1 MADLAIQATAQ
12 EMNAVAKFTTDLHNL
27 LVLLGKEDVT
37 VVAPGTAYRIHKTS
51 GTIDSGDVAEK
62 ALIPDSEI
70 EVDDGTLVEINF
82 KKYRNLVPIEKI
94 AKVGYHTA
102 VAGSNGSLIKQAQG
116 KVRRT
121 IINSTGVEGVGTAT
135 AADFKAKL
143 AKGAAYVSK
152 KFEDEVYTPIHFVNT
167 DEAYDYLGRTE
178 ITVQN
183 AFGIA
188 YITNFLGLGTVVL
201 DSNVPYGTV
210 YSTACENL
218 DVVAADVTKI
228 DGMELTTDE
237 SGLIAIH
244 VSPKYENGA
253 IETVVYSGV
262 AALPVF
268 ADRVCKVTT
277 AA

>member
-1 MADLAIQATAQ
+1 MSDLAIQAAAQ
-12 EMNAVAKFTTDLHNL
+12 EMNAVAKFSTDLHNL
-27 LVLLGKEDVT
+27 LALLGKEDVN
-37 VVAPGTAYRIHKTS
+37 VVAPGTAFRIYRTS
-51 GTIDSGDVAEK
+51 GTIASGDVAEK

-70 EVDDGTLVEINF
+70 EMDDGTLVEINF

-102 VAGSNGSLIKQAQG
+102 VAGANGSLIKQAQA
-116 KVRRT
+116 KVRKS
-121 IINSTGVEGVGTAT
+121 IIDSTAVTGVGTAT

-143 AKGAAYVSK
+143 AKGAAYVAK

-167 DEAYDYLGRTE
+167 DDAYDYLGNSE

-188 YITNFLGLGTVVL
+188 YIANFLGLGTVIL
-201 DSNVPYGTV
+201 DSNVARGTV

-218 DVVAADVTKI
+218 DVVAADVTKVE
-228 DGMELTTDE
+228 GMELTTDE

-262 AALPVF
+262 SALPIF